1 MYNLYE
7 RLFLQETI
15 YLKTK
20 STSDNKKLIV
30 KYLHYPYKYV
40 YLS

>member
-20 STSDNKKLIV
+20 STSDNKKIDSKILA
-30 KYLHYPYKYV
+30 
-40 YLS
+40 LSR